1 MAYLY
6 TGSSSQAATNTGLS
20 TQILVK
26 IGSVSIGAIQNLSEK
41 QARPLK
47 AISEIGTDGNIEIVP
62 NGPTSFNL
70 TVQRIHFDRK
80 SITEALGRAFINIQA
95 QRIPFDIAIYDFHN
109 VPAGQLTD
117 DFDVSG
123 VEGVITTIYE
133 NCWIASKS
141 TEYNASDY
149 IIMQNVDIQAEFC
162 HTFINGDPLQ
172 SAVIAV
178 PERDDAV
185 ERVADTG
192 RRGSLDARGLARLG
206 DIFGDLLEQ

>member
-6 TGSSSQAATNTGLS
+6 TGSNTSSATNTGLS

-26 IGSVSIGAIQNLSEK
+26 VDGNSVGAIQNLSEN
-41 QARPLK
+41 QTRPLR
-47 AISEIGTDGNIEIVP
+47 AIGEVGTDGNLEIVP
-62 NGPTSFNL
+62 NGPTKFTL
-70 TVQRIHFDRK
+70 RVQRIHFNRR
-80 SITEALGRAFINIQA
+80 SLTEALGRGFINIQA
-95 QRIPFDIAIYDFHN
+95 QRIPFDIYIYDFHN

-133 NCWIASKS
+133 NCWIGSKS
-141 TEYNASDY
+141 TEYNAADY
-149 IIMQNVDIQAEFC
+149 IIMQNADIEAEFC

-172 SAVIAV
+172 NASFATPVI
-178 PERDDAV
+178 DDRV
-185 ERVADTG
+185 ERVADTS